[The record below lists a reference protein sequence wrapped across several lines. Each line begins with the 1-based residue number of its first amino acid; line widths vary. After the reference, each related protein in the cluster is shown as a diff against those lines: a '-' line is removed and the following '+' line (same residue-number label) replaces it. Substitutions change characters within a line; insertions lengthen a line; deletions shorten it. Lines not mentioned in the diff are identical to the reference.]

1 MQSDVKHV
9 QISDGVCINSKISR
23 MLLGWVVGAAVC
35 VVGGWLVLGSN
46 PIEMKCLIYIRIF
59 RYHHRTHHEEDC

>member
-23 MLLGWVVGAAVC
+23 MLLGWVVGAAAC
-35 VVGGWLVLGSN
+35 VLGGWLVLGSN
-46 PIEMKCLIYIRIF
+46 PIEMKCLI
-59 RYHHRTHHEEDC
+59 